1 MEEKSKK
8 KLGLLTVLLFLA
20 IIVIIIMG
28 IFMNKIQNEK
38 VEESKKYLIKR

>member
-28 IFMNKIQNEK
+28 I
-38 VEESKKYLIKR
+38 L

>member
-28 IFMNKIQNEK
+28 IFMNKIKNILF
-38 VEESKKYLIKR
+38 SSWYFY